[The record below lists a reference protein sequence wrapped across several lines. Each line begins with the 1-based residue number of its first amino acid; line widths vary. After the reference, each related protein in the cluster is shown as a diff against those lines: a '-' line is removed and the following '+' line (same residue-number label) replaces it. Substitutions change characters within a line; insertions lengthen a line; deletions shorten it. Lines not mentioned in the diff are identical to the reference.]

1 MHNAGM
7 GTIAENIM
15 RLREGL
21 NPDVTVVAVTKTRS
35 AGEAMEAYNAGL
47 RIFGENRVQ
56 ELAAKREQLPG
67 DISWHLI
74 GHLQSNKVKPAVA
87 SAAMIESVDTV
98 RLLRLIDAEALTQE
112 RNIDCLL
119 QVHIASEESKSGFS
133 LTEMKA
139 TNWGEVASSLRAARI
154 CGVMGMATFTD
165 DREKVRSEFR
175 TLADLFRQL
184 REGYFSHDSHFREI
198 SMGMTGDWQV
208 AVEEGSTMIRVG
220 TLIFGERIK
229 K

>member
-1 MHNAGM
+1 M
-7 GTIAENIM
+7 GSIAENIR
-15 RLREGL
+15 RLLEGL
-21 NPDVTVVAVTKTRS
+21 SPGVVVVAVTKTRTP
-35 AGEAMEAYNAGL
+35 GEAMEAYNAGL

-56 ELAAKREQLPG
+56 ELVSKREQLPG

-74 GHLQSNKVKPAVA
+74 GHLQSNKVKQAVA

-98 RLLRLIDAEALTQE
+98 RLLRLIDAEALGQGKS
-112 RNIDCLL
+112 IDCLL

-133 LTEMKA
+133 IAEMMA
-139 TNWGEVASSLRAARI
+139 TDWGEVESSLKAARI

-165 DREKVRSEFR
+165 DTERVRSEFR
-175 TLADLFRQL
+175 TLADLYRQL
-184 REGYFSHDSHFREI
+184 RERYFSHDSHFREI
-198 SMGMTGDWQV
+198 SMGMTGDWQM

-220 TLIFGERIK
+220 TLIFGERLK